1 MMNPKY
7 ESDHGSTPTT
17 PKCLSYYVQSP
28 SGDSNDYAD
37 KSSSSAQNTP
47 TPTTFD
53 SPLESPSYS
62 PSYGADSASS
72 RVSGNLRWARG
83 NRRHSEKGSRE
94 CKVIDE
100 ELVPDNPYGNGGG
113 YSIIEKGFSI
123 IEKLLIGFAG
133 FSLFFACFCF
143 IVWSASRP
151 YKTLALNVHSFYY
164 GQGSDHTG
172 VPTRLLTVNCSLRM
186 ATHNPATFFGIHVSS
201 TAVNLKYSQLTVAT
215 GEVDEY
221 YQPSK
226 SHKELTVRL
235 HGHKVPLYGT
245 GTSFVDLDN
254 KGGVPLKLDF
264 EMRSHGYL
272 IGNLVKTKHTRHV
285 SCSLIIKSGMT
296 KHVVLHKKSCT
307 WN

>member
-7 ESDHGSTPTT
+7 ESDIGSTATT
-17 PKCLSYYVQSP
+17 PKSLSYYVQSP
-28 SGDSNDYAD
+28 SRDSNDYAD
-37 KSSSSAQNTP
+37 KSSSAQNTP
-47 TPTTFD
+47 TFD

-62 PSYGADSASS
+62 PSYGRNYGDSASS

-83 NRRHSEKGSRE
+83 NRRRSEKGWRE

-100 ELVPDNPYGNGGG
+100 ELDPDNPYGNREG
-113 YSIIEKGFSI
+113 YSI
-123 IEKLLIGFAG
+123 IEKLLIGITG
-133 FSLFFACFCF
+133 FSFVFAVLCF
-143 IVWSASRP
+143 IIWGASRP
-151 YKTLALNVHSFYY
+151 YKTLVSLKALNVHSFYY

-172 VPTRLLTVNCSLRM
+172 VPTRLLTVNCSLSM

-201 TAVNLKYSQLTVAT
+201 TAVKLFYSQLTVAT
-215 GEVDEY
+215 GKVDEY

-226 SHKELTVRL
+226 SYKELTVRL

-245 GTSFVDLDN
+245 GTSLVDLDN
-254 KGGVPLKLDF
+254 KDGVPLMLDF
-264 EMRSHGYL
+264 EMRSHGCL
-272 IGNLVKTKHTRHV
+272 VGKLVKTKHTRHV

-296 KHVVLHKKSCT
+296 KQVVLHKKSCT